1 MAEETTTDAPTVESI
16 NAEIERLTGDLV
28 ETQSAHSDALEAL
41 EKGRSKASIEQ
52 LLEMAEVVRAAN
64 GKVGSAE
71 SAINVAKRGL
81 DRLEWESKTAALR
94 EVLTPIGSGV
104 RDDVVTDLAVFQSFN
119 VTGLVVTLTNI
130 GQPDM
135 ETSVKPTGPDIPKP
149 PTGVKRGGGGGGKRA
164 SHSVTANGTTMNP
177 REYVAAHA
185 DESTDIIRAY
195 LGGDTSHKVNLTHEA
210 ERIAKKL
217 GHQFS

>member
-1 MAEETTTDAPTVESI
+1 MVDETTTDAPTVDSI
-16 NAEIERLTGDLV
+16 NADIERLNGDLV
-28 ETQSAHSDALEAL
+28 EAQQAHSDALETL
-41 EKGRSKASIEQ
+41 EKGRKSASIEQ
-52 LLEMAEVVRAAN
+52 LLELAEGVRTA
-64 GKVGSAE
+64 GKGVENAE
-71 SAINVAKRGL
+71 TAITVAKRGL
-81 DRLEWESKTAALR
+81 ERLEWESKTAALR
-94 EVLTPIGSGV
+94 EILTPIGGTI
-104 RDDVVTDLAVFQSFN
+104 REAVITNQGTFEQFN
-119 VTGLVVTLTNI
+119 VTGVVVTVTNI

-149 PTGVKRGGGGGGKRA
+149 PGGVKRAGGGGKRA
-164 SHSVTANGTTMNP
+164 SHSVTENGTLMTP

-185 DESTDIIRAY
+185 EDSTDIIRAY

>member
-1 MAEETTTDAPTVESI
+1 MTDETTADTPTVESI
-16 NAEIERLTGDLV
+16 NADIERLNGDLV
-28 ETQSAHSDALEAL
+28 EAQQAHSDSLETL
-41 EKGRSKASIEQ
+41 DKGRKSASIEE
-52 LLEMAEVVRAAN
+52 LLALAESVRTASTGVTN
-64 GKVGSAE
+64 AE
-71 SAINVAKRGL
+71 SAIALAKRGL
-81 DRLEWESKTAALR
+81 DRLEWESKTATLR
-94 EVLTPIGSGV
+94 EVLTPIGSIV
-104 RDDVVTDLAVFQSFN
+104 RDAVNDVLGTFAEFN
-119 VTGLVVTLTNI
+119 VTGLVVTVNNI

-149 PTGVKRGGGGGGKRA
+149 PGGVKRAGGGGKRA
-164 SHSVTANGTTMNP
+164 SHSVTENGATMTP

-185 DESTDIIRAY
+185 EDSTDIIRAY

>member
-1 MAEETTTDAPTVESI
+1 MADETTADTPTVESI
-16 NAEIERLTGDLV
+16 NADIERLTGDLV
-28 ETQSAHSDALEAL
+28 EAQQAHSDALETL

-52 LLEMAEVVRAAN
+52 LLEMAEGVRTASKGVEN
-64 GKVGSAE
+64 AE
-71 SAINVAKRGL
+71 SAITVAKRGL

-94 EVLTPIGSGV
+94 EVLTPIGSIV
-104 RDDVVTDLAVFQSFN
+104 RDAVNDAIGTFAEFN
-119 VTGLVVTLTNI
+119 VTGLVVTVNNI

-149 PTGVKRGGGGGGKRA
+149 PGGVKRSGGGGKRA
-164 SHSVTANGTTMNP
+164 SHSVTENGATMTP
-177 REYVAAHA
+177 REYVAAHSE
-185 DESTDIIRAY
+185 DSTDIIRAY

-217 GHQFS
+217 GHTFS

>member
-1 MAEETTTDAPTVESI
+1 MPPPPP
-16 NAEIERLTGDLV
+16 RLTGDLI
-28 ETQSAHSDALEAL
+28 ESQGKHADTLATL
-41 EKGRSKASIEQ
+41 EKGRAKAEIGD
-52 LLEMAEVVRAAN
+52 LLKMADAVRDAST
-64 GKVGSAE
+64 G
-71 SAINVAKRGL
+71 VAKAETAITVAERGL
-81 DRLEWESKTAALR
+81 ERIEWESKTAALR

-104 RDDVVTDLAVFQSFN
+104 RDAINAVLDTFKSFN
-119 VTGLVVTLTNI
+119 VTGLVVTVGNI

-149 PTGVKRGGGGGGKRA
+149 PAGVKRGGGGGKRA
-164 SHSVTANGTTMNP
+164 SHQVSENGNVMSP

>member
-1 MAEETTTDAPTVESI
+1 MAEETTTPTAESI
-16 NAEIERLTGDLV
+16 NADIERLNGDLI
-28 ETQSAHSDALEAL
+28 EAQQAHSSALETL
-41 EKGRSKASIEQ
+41 EKGRKSASIEE
-52 LLEMAEVVRAAN
+52 LLALAEGVRAAST
-64 GKVGSAE
+64 GVERAE
-71 SAINVAKRGL
+71 SAIAVARKGL
-81 DRLEWESKTAALR
+81 ERIEWEGKTAALR
-94 EVLTPIGSGV
+94 EVLTPIGSLA
-104 RDDVVTDLAVFQSFN
+104 RDAVNDVLDIFEQFK
-119 VTGLVVTLTNI
+119 VTGLIITVNNV

-149 PTGVKRGGGGGGKRA
+149 PGGVKRGGGGGGKRA
-164 SHSVTANGTTMNP
+164 SHSVTENGTTMTP

-185 DESTDIIRAY
+185 EDSTDIIRAY